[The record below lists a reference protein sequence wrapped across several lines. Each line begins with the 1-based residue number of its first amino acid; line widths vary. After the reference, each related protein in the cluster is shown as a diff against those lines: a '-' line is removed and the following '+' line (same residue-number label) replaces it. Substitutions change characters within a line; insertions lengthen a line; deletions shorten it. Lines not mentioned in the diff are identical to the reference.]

1 MKTVATALIVATS
14 LAAMAP
20 SADAHGYISFPKA
33 QYKDPAKATDYNAI
47 ITASINKAF
56 AGKKWN
62 DNPTAN
68 ANTFTAAFKKSGY
81 TSLRQMLDKKVP
93 GCQNSRTDITPVNVK
108 GATSMKWQNDWEHK
122 GFIDSHHVLCAV
134 IGSLRDLVEQH
145 ARAAQRR
152 LRGRVHDVPGRVA
165 SQLLGVQGQLHPDVL
180 LAGTARAK
188 LANLQADLKALDTS
202 EERGR

>member
-1 MKTVATALIVATS
+1 MKTTAAALLAVSS
-14 LAAMAP
+14 LAAL
-20 SADAHGYISFPKA
+20 STEVEGHGYISFPKA
-33 QYKDPAKATDYNAI
+33 QYKDPATATNYNAI
-47 ITASINKAF
+47 ITASINTAF

-122 GFIDSHHVLCAV
+122 GFIDSHHGPCEVWIDNTRVFHHNDCVAAYKTYPAVLPINYAACKTSKCTLTFYWLALHEPNWQIYKHCV
-134 IGSLRDLVEQH
+134 PITNSKKLRD
-145 ARAAQRR
+145 
-152 LRGRVHDVPGRVA
+152 
-165 SQLLGVQGQLHPDVL
+165 
-180 LAGTARAK
+180 
-188 LANLQADLKALDTS
+188 
-202 EERGR
+202 